1 MISSHMMFVVGAF
14 ALLSLITLSV
24 NSIIVEKTTVML
36 DTEASITAISIA
48 QAMIDEIQSKEY
60 DTQTVSARVYN
71 TANLTPTNQLG
82 PEVGESLT
90 LPDVF
95 PYQSATH
102 FNDIDDYN
110 GYRRTVSTTRLD
122 NFAVTDSIYYVM
134 ESNLNLKSSTQTY
147 YKKMV
152 VTVTHPSMKVP
163 VVLTDVV
170 VYRRYI

>member
-14 ALLSLITLSV
+14 AILSLITLSV
-24 NSIIVEKTTVML
+24 NSIIVESTTVML
-36 DTEASITAISIA
+36 DTEASITGISIA

-71 TANLTPTNQLG
+71 TANLTPTNLLG
-82 PEVGESLT
+82 TEAGESIST
-90 LPDVF
+90 PDVL
-95 PYQSATH
+95 PYQSATV

-110 GYRRTVSTTRLD
+110 GYRRTVSTARLD

-152 VTVTHPSMKVP
+152 VTVAHPSMKVP
-163 VVLTDVV
+163 VVLADVV

>member
-24 NSIIVEKTTVML
+24 NSIIVEGTTVML
-36 DTEASITAISIA
+36 DTEASITGISIA

-71 TANLTPTNQLG
+71 TANLTPTNLLG
-82 PEVGESLT
+82 TEAGESIST
-90 LPDVF
+90 PDVL
-95 PYQSATH
+95 PYQSATV
-102 FNDIDDYN
+102 FNDTDDYN
-110 GYRRTVSTTRLD
+110 GYRRTVSTTRLG

-152 VTVTHPSMKVP
+152 VTVAHPRMKVP
-163 VVLTDVV
+163 VVLADVV

>member
-1 MISSHMMFVVGAF
+1 MMFVVGAF
-14 ALLSLITLSV
+14 ALLSLVTLSI

-36 DTEASITAISIA
+36 DTEASITAISIG

-60 DTQTVSARVYN
+60 DTQTVGARVYDA
-71 TANLTPTNQLG
+71 ANLTPTNQLG
-82 PEVGESLT
+82 TEAGESLT

-95 PYQSATH
+95 PYQSVSLY
-102 FNDIDDYN
+102 NDLDDYN
-110 GYRRTVSTTRLD
+110 GYRRTVSTSRMD
-122 NFAVTDSIYYVM
+122 NFTVVDSVYYVN
-134 ESNLNLKSSTQTY
+134 ETNLDLKSSTQTF

-163 VVLTDVV
+163 VVLTDVI